1 MIALPSYYEKKIL
14 DVLRK
19 HKDGLT
25 TVNVAKEA
33 DISKTTAIK
42 YLASLRAEGKVDY
55 VEVGPS
61 KLWRIKRRERPTARR
76 HKLASK
82 SKKLEALLEE
92 FKEITGVEGSAII
105 DSDGLTISADLPNGM
120 DSEELGSLVSL
131 LLRTGMKSIDAA
143 KLRSL
148 EGIIIEGGGGRI
160 VVRSG
165 GKVLIAAFCNPET
178 PLGTVRLE
186 MKDLAEKINEILA

>member
-1 MIALPSYYEKKIL
+1 LPSYYERKIL

-19 HKDGLT
+19 YKDGLT

-61 KLWRIKRRERPTARR
+61 KLWRIKEGKKPTAKK
-76 HKLASK
+76 HKAWSK
-82 SKKLEALLEE
+82 SERLEDLLRE
-92 FKEITGVEGSAII
+92 FKEITGVEGSAVI
-105 DSDGLTISADLPNGM
+105 DRDGFTISADLPDGM
-120 DSEELGSLVSL
+120 DPEKFGNIVSL
-131 LLRTGMKSIDAA
+131 LLRTSMKSIDAA
-143 KLRSL
+143 KLKPI
-148 EGIIIEGGGGRI
+148 EEIIIGGGGGRLVI
-160 VVRSG
+160 RSE
-165 GKVLIAAFCNPET
+165 GKVLIAAFCKPDT

-186 MKDLAEKINEILA
+186 MEDLADKINEVLT

>member
-1 MIALPSYYEKKIL
+1 LPSYYERKIL

-19 HKDGLT
+19 YKDGLT
-25 TVNVAKEA
+25 TVNVAKKA

-61 KLWRIKRRERPTARR
+61 KLWRIKEEKPTAKK
-76 HKLASK
+76 HKACSK
-82 SKKLEALLEE
+82 SERLEDLLRE
-92 FKEITGVEGSAII
+92 FKEITGVEGSAVI
-105 DSDGLTISADLPNGM
+105 DRDGFTISADLPDGM
-120 DSEELGSLVSL
+120 DPEKFGNIVSL

-143 KLRSL
+143 KLKPI
-148 EGIIIEGGGGRI
+148 EEIIIEGGGGRLI
-160 VVRSG
+160 IRSE
-165 GKVLIAAFCNPET
+165 GKVLIAAFCRPDT

-186 MKDLAEKINEILA
+186 INDLADKINEVLM